1 MMGVRAPL
9 AGSFRMIDRLAR
21 EARQCIPPRFSLVAT
36 ARGPFGLV
44 LSFDGRVAA
53 TFLPQA
59 EKSLRRVIRRAFP
72 QAVESDAPASLRRQ
86 IEAYFRG
93 RPTQFNVELDL
104 DNLPEFRRRVLEACQ
119 RVPFGRTCSYADL
132 ARAVGSPGAARA
144 VGGAMA
150 NNPIPLLIPCHRV
163 LRSDGSLG
171 GFSSPRGTSQKL
183 QMLLLENPSFRMIA
197 SPRGA
202 AQSRNAVVA
211 G

>member
-1 MMGVRAPL
+1 MMGGL
-9 AGSFRMIDRLAR
+9 TKEGL
-21 EARQCIPPRFSLVAT
+21 QCVAPRFSLVAT
-36 ARGPFGLV
+36 AWGPFGLV

-59 EKSLRRVIRRAFP
+59 DKSLRRVIRRTFP

-93 RPTQFNVELDL
+93 RSTQFNVELDL
-104 DNLPEFRRRVLEACQ
+104 DNLPEFRRRVLEACR
-119 RVPFGRTCSYADL
+119 RVPFSRTCSYADL
-132 ARAVGSPGAARA
+132 ARAVGSPDAARA
-144 VGGAMA
+144 VGSAMA
-150 NNPIPLLIPCHRV
+150 NNPVPLIVPCHRV

-197 SPRGA
+197 PPHSVAR
-202 AQSRNAVVA
+202 SRNAVAA

>member
-1 MMGVRAPL
+1 MMGVRAC
-9 AGSFRMIDRLAR
+9 AIGNFRMTYGLTR
-21 EARQCIPPRFSLVAT
+21 EGLQCVPTRFSLVAT
-36 ARGPFGLV
+36 AWGPFGLV
-44 LSFDGRVAA
+44 SSFDGRVAA

-59 EKSLRRVIRRAFP
+59 EKSLRRVIRHAFP
-72 QAVESDAPASLRRQ
+72 RAVESDAPASLRRQ

-93 RPTQFNVELDL
+93 RPTQFDVEIDL
-104 DNLPEFRRRVLEACQ
+104 DKLPEFRRRVLEACRQ
-119 RVPFGRTCSYADL
+119 VPFSRTCSYADL

-144 VGGAMA
+144 VGSAMA
-150 NNPIPLLIPCHRV
+150 NNPVPLIVPCHRV

-197 SPRGA
+197 SPRSA
-202 AQSRNAVVA
+202 ARSRNAVVA

>member
-1 MMGVRAPL
+1 MVVDSLKNIGRSDPK
-9 AGSFRMIDRLAR
+9 
-21 EARQCIPPRFSLVAT
+21 RFSLVPT
-36 ARGPFGLV
+36 AWGPFGLI
-44 LSFDGRVAA
+44 LSPDGRVAA
-53 TFLPQA
+53 TFLPQV

-72 QAVESDAPASLRRQ
+72 QAVASDAPASLRRQ

-104 DNLPEFRRRVLEACQ
+104 DSFPEFRRRVLEACR
-119 RVPFGRTCSYADL
+119 RVPFSRTCSYADL

-150 NNPIPLLIPCHRV
+150 NNPVPLIVPCHRV

-197 SPRGA
+197 PPRSA
-202 AQSRNAVVA
+202 APSRNAVVA